1 MKKLK
6 EECGIFAGFCFDT
19 NINKISRDG
28 LLKLQHRGEQS
39 CGLSVGNKDQI
50 LIKSKGLVS
59 DVLTDL
65 NISKLNG
72 HFALSHVRYSTC
84 KGNNEI
90 DSQPILVKYQNESV
104 SIAHNGHIK
113 ESFEIRNDMEKS
125 GETFITSTDTE
136 VILKKII
143 QEIKLPPSKWTVE
156 KIATCLNKYFSLGAW
171 VISIFLPERILAF
184 RDPYGYRPLMF
195 ANTKQGFFIASED
208 VAFQNLDIIN
218 LIEIKAGECIEIT
231 KEGFNIKRFAKEVE
245 NEKKCI
251 FEHIYFANTASS
263 IFGRNVYESRLA
275 LGRLSAIENPAYDSS
290 DIIIPVMD
298 SGLISAIG
306 YSQTSQIPLQ
316 IGLLKNNL
324 ICRTFIE
331 TKIKREKKVKE
342 KYIPIKSVIKD
353 KNIILID
360 DSLVRGTTAK
370 ELIKML
376 KKNLANRIDI
386 IITSPKLINSCSWGV
401 DIKTK
406 DELIAYKLKTEYEIA
421 KYLNADS
428 IRFLSLEG
436 LKKIFS
442 DTGYCYHCFM
452 ENQEN

>member
-39 CGLSVGNKDQI
+39 CGLSVGNKDQS

-84 KGNNEI
+84 NGNDDIN
-90 DSQPILVKYQNESV
+90 SQPILVKYQNESV

-113 ESFEIRNDMEKS
+113 KSFEIRNDMEKS
-125 GETFITSTDTE
+125 GEIFITSTDTE

-156 KIATCLNKYFSLGAW
+156 KIANCLNKYFSLGAW

-208 VAFQNLDIIN
+208 IAFQNLDIIN

-231 KEGFNIKRFAKEVE
+231 KEGFKIKR
-245 NEKKCI
+245 
-251 FEHIYFANTASS
+251 FANTASS
-263 IFGRNVYESRLA
+263 IFGRNVYDSRLE
-275 LGRLSAIENPAYDSS
+275 LGRLSAIENPAYESS

-306 YSQTSQIPLQ
+306 YSQKSQIPLQ

-331 TKIKREKKVKE
+331 TKNKREKKVKE

-452 ENQEN
+452 DNQES